1 MSAFVF
7 IRGSFIRLISVS
19 VYLHGRFQGVETLL
33 DWQFLRFSIDS
44 PFIYRKEEDGM
55 SDFPGLKRWFLG
67 ALVGLLFSGLA
78 WANPVNVNEADAE
91 RLASVNGIGPV
102 KAERIVDHR
111 DKHGPFKSLDD
122 LVNVKGVGPKLLEK
136 LKPQLRLDGE

>member
-1 MSAFVF
+1 
-7 IRGSFIRLISVS
+7 
-19 VYLHGRFQGVETLL
+19 
-33 DWQFLRFSIDS
+33 
-44 PFIYRKEEDGM
+44 M